1 MKLLFMGTPDIAAA
15 CLTAILQDGTHSVCG
30 VYTREDKPSGR
41 KQILTPPP
49 VKEVALAHQIP
60 VFQPKTLRDGQA
72 AKEIAA
78 LCPDLMVVVAYGRI
92 LTQEVLDIPRYGA
105 INVHVSLL
113 PQYRGAAP
121 IQRAVLAGDAMTGV
135 TVMQLDAGIDTG
147 DILSVTPVTIG
158 KDETSGEVFERMTK
172 VGADALLEA
181 LAHIADGT
189 ATRTPQ
195 DHAKATLAPMLT
207 KEEAQFTF
215 DAPAQHLHNLIRGMN
230 PWPVAYFIWE
240 NKKIKVLRSSLQK
253 DVVGKASG
261 EILALK
267 PLTVA
272 CAQGAIVL
280 DTVVPEGSRP
290 MTGSAWAAGKRFSV
304 GDMLP
309 DTKA

>member
-15 CLTAILQDGTHSVCG
+15 CLTAILKDGTHSVCG

-92 LTQEVLDIPRYGA
+92 LPQEVLDIPRYGA

-121 IQRAVLAGDAMTGV
+121 IQRAVLAGDAETGV

-147 DILSVTPVTIG
+147 DILSVTPVAIG
-158 KDETSGEVFERMTK
+158 AEETSGEVFERMTK
-172 VGADALLEA
+172 VGAETLLKT
-181 LAHIADGT
+181 LAEIANGT
-189 ATRTPQ
+189 VTHTPQ
-195 DHAKATLAPMLT
+195 DHTKATLAPPLT

-215 DAPAQHLHNLIRGMN
+215 DETAQKLHNLVRGMN
-230 PWPVAYFIWE
+230 PWPVAFFVCE
-240 NKKIKVLRSSLQK
+240 TKKIKVLRSVLCADISEK
-253 DVVGKASG
+253 KPG

-272 CAQGAIVL
+272 CAQGALIL
-280 DTVVPEGSRP
+280 DTVVPEGSRA
-290 MTGSAWAAGKRFSV
+290 MAGSAWAAGKRFSV
-304 GDMLP
+304 GDMLQSSL
-309 DTKA
+309 